1 MNVPAPLP
9 VVVGVADRQLAALD
23 YAAAEAIRAGSR
35 VRIVHAY
42 VVPPSAMGSVYGVDV
57 PESFR
62 LGGQEVLDAAV
73 HHLRAG
79 RPALEIEPVLCRGFA
94 PAVLESMSAD
104 ARLLIMAPDTAKPWY
119 FRMFE
124 GRVAHRLVEHA
135 ACPVVVVPDT
145 WTPAHDAA
153 PVVVMIDGEDSA
165 QGPLS
170 FAFAAAADR
179 GAELHVVHVD
189 PDSAP
194 EQDPEWQA
202 VRRVADAWF
211 AANPQVRGSA
221 RVVGGDV
228 RAAAMDVA
236 SNAGLLVLGRPHE
249 RRIPN
254 LLMDSLAQDLVA
266 AAGCPV
272 AVVPSGHGHG
282 DGTAS

>member
-1 MNVPAPLP
+1 MNVPDTLP

-23 YAAAEAIRAGSR
+23 YAAAEALRAGCR
-35 VRIVHAY
+35 VRVVHAY

-62 LGGQEVLDAAV
+62 AGGQEVLDGAV
-73 HHLRAG
+73 EHLRAN
-79 RPALEIEPVLCRGFA
+79 RPTLEIEEVLCRGFA
-94 PAVLESMSAD
+94 PAVLESESAG
-104 ARLLIMAPDTAKPWY
+104 AQLLVIAPDTAKPWY

-135 ACPVVVVPDT
+135 ACPVLVVPDT

-153 PVVVMIDGEDSA
+153 PVVVMIDGEAGA

-194 EQDPEWQA
+194 EHEAEWHA
-202 VRRVADAWF
+202 VRRVADTWF
-211 AANPQVRGSA
+211 AANPRVQGSA
-221 RVVGGDV
+221 RVVRGDV

-236 SNAGLLVLGRPHE
+236 SDAGLLVLGRPRE
-249 RRIPN
+249 RRMPN
-254 LLMDSLAQDLVA
+254 LLMDSLAQDLIA

-272 AVVPSGHGHG
+272 AVVPAGYDRGA
-282 DGTAS
+282 TAG